1 MSSGLHGFGSE
12 LTLLYRVAA
21 VAQHYGYEVFLEDSK
36 WNHGTWSDYFEPL
49 SPPVVDVD
57 GSKGNH
63 RAPPRCRL
71 PRPGTKR
78 SKLVLTADE
87 IRTLSLPPSQAGSG
101 DAAPFVPRW
110 TARPHV
116 LWSSRDMDGLDLTFL
131 RLFTSPV
138 DLEALHRSSMD
149 QREAE
154 RVFLSPAETMPEPL
168 ERAFETLSRVAG
180 QAWKVVPEI
189 EASIR
194 AMEDRILPVEQ
205 VPAGRARRAGDLL
218 IAVHVRYVLPFQS
231 VTVLLARLTP
241 WPTTTA
247 WETSSSSCTAS
258 KPPQA
263 RQTESQRPPRKRLPA

>member
-21 VAQHYGYEVFLEDSK
+21 VARHYGYEVFLEDSK

-49 SPPVVDVD
+49 SLLAADFD
-57 GSKGNH
+57 GSKGDH
-63 RAPPRCRL
+63 RTSPRCRL

-87 IRTLSLPPSQAGSG
+87 IRALSLPPSQSGS
-101 DAAPFVPRW
+101 DDVVPFIPRW

-138 DLEALHRSSMD
+138 VLEALHRSSMD
-149 QREAE
+149 QQREAE
-154 RVFLSPAETMPEPL
+154 RAFLSPAETMPEPL
-168 ERAFETLSRVAG
+168 ERAFEMLSRVAG

-194 AMEDRILPVEQ
+194 VMEDRILPVEQ

-218 IAVHVRYVLPFQS
+218 IAVHVRYVLPIQRA
-231 VTVLLARLTP
+231 TALLARLTP
-241 WPTTTA
+241 WPTTTG
-247 WETSSSSCTAS
+247 
-258 KPPQA
+258 
-263 RQTESQRPPRKRLPA
+263 